1 MVISLISSKSNQ
13 ELTLAEFH
21 VANNIKRAMVNL
33 HRGEYNQVEIFLAE
47 ALRFMYK
54 INK

>member
-1 MVISLISSKSNQ
+1 MKTNK

-21 VANNIKRAMVNL
+21 VAKNIKRAMVNL
-33 HRGEYNQVEIFLAE
+33 HRGEYNETEKFLSE
-47 ALRFMYK
+47 ALRFMYL

>member
-1 MVISLISSKSNQ
+1 MVISLISSKD
-13 ELTLAEFH
+13 LTLEEFH

>member
-1 MVISLISSKSNQ
+1 MKTNK

-33 HRGEYNQVEIFLAE
+33 HNGEYNQVEMFLSE